1 MGHIGLVVW
10 LHHDSMGI
18 LLAVKRNHALKPPPD
33 MGQDMGDADAVL
45 LEMLKGLRHDVAT
58 IRDNHLAHIAEDIEN
73 IKTEQ
78 IETRRDID
86 DLMEFKAELQGQI
99 GTAVNRILLIALT
112 AVTASLGVPMAL

>member
-1 MGHIGLVVW
+1 MGHIGLAVW
-10 LHHDSMGI
+10 FNHDSMGI
-18 LLAVKRNHALKPPPD
+18 LLTVKRNHALKPPPD

-73 IKTEQ
+73 IKQEQ
-78 IETRRDID
+78 VETRRDID
-86 DLMEFKAELQGQI
+86 DLMAFKAELQGQI

>member
-1 MGHIGLVVW
+1 MGRIGVGVRHYLDCMVF
-10 LHHDSMGI
+10 LF
-18 LLAVKRNHALKPPPD
+18 AVKRNYALKPPPD
-33 MGQDMGDADAVL
+33 MGQSMGDADAVL
-45 LEMLKGLRHDVAT
+45 LEMLKGLRQDVAT

-86 DLMEFKAELQGQI
+86 DLMEFKTELQGQI
-99 GTAVNRILLIALT
+99 GTAVNRVLLIALT